1 MARSSEFLNKQEQEE
16 IIKAIEQAEL
26 NTSGEIR
33 VHIES
38 LCKGDPVK
46 RAVYLFN
53 KLKMHKTR
61 ERNGVLIY
69 IAHKS
74 RKFAIIGDS
83 GINEKVPDNFWEEEK
98 EVLRQH
104 LKENNAAQGI
114 VAAIKMAGNNLKQ
127 YFAYQTDDINEQSND
142 ISFGE

>member
-1 MARSSEFLNKQEQEE
+1 MGANLFISKAEQAL
-16 IIKAIEQAEL
+16 IIKAIESAEL

-38 LCKGDPVK
+38 SCKSDPVE
-46 RAVYLFN
+46 RAIFIFN
-53 KLKMHKTR
+53 KLKMFQTK

-69 IAHKS
+69 IAFKS

-83 GINEKVPDNFWEEEK
+83 GINAKVPVDFWDDVKAKLLNYLALGDIVSGLTLAIFMSGEK
-98 EVLRQH
+98 
-104 LKENNAAQGI
+104 LKE
-114 VAAIKMAGNNLKQ
+114 
-127 YFAYQTDDINEQSND
+127 YFPYQKDDINEQRNE

>member
-1 MARSSEFLNKQEQEE
+1 MGANLFISKAEQAL
-16 IIKAIEQAEL
+16 IVKAIESAEL

-38 LCKGDPVK
+38 SCKSDPVE
-46 RAVYLFN
+46 RAIFIFN
-53 KLKMHKTR
+53 KLKMFQTK

-69 IAHKS
+69 IAFKS

-83 GINEKVPDNFWEEEK
+83 GINAKVPVDFWDDVKAKLLNYLALGDIVSGLTLAIFMSGEK
-98 EVLRQH
+98 
-104 LKENNAAQGI
+104 LKE
-114 VAAIKMAGNNLKQ
+114 
-127 YFAYQTDDINEQSND
+127 YFPYQKDDINEQRNE